1 MEMSTAA
8 NAVSIKLPK
17 FLVTTVEPK
26 SQDGDKVVFDRY
38 SKQTGE
44 LPLFLVDVKYED
56 KASVAAEWKEQSVPE
71 CTKYKQFVDAGKGDF
86 SGTAVSQAEF
96 TALLAKEGK
105 ELLFYLHGMGQFAH
119 KVIETT
125 DSLQTN
131 FDSQKPEEVLVVPV
145 EWACAEKEGLGGI
158 PVIGQVLRYGDDQKN
173 AEFAGSALWKL
184 STGLKKEMGSER
196 TLSLNVMA
204 HSMGNRVLRSVGKSS
219 IPDGDASWNEKGL
232 QGKTLLQAAPADL
245 QNNENL
251 FENIFFVSA
260 DIPESVFEEP
270 TDGTES
276 QQEEHAL
283 KSGVAAL
290 AVMSKRMHVLHANG
304 WDQALNASSALNG
317 GNARLGSRGP
327 YASGESTKVWE
338 AVSAEVEKKGGNVS
352 DEENDKLFGNVHVQ
366 DCSEW
371 NTDNDRAGHSYQS
384 DPKSVAYYLEHM

>member
-1 MEMSTAA
+1 MFIEA
-8 NAVSIKLPK
+8 
-17 FLVTTVEPK
+17 
-26 SQDGDKVVFDRY
+26 
-38 SKQTGE
+38 
-44 LPLFLVDVKYED
+44 
-56 KASVAAEWKEQSVPE
+56 
-71 CTKYKQFVDAGKGDF
+71 
-86 SGTAVSQAEF
+86 
-96 TALLAKEGK
+96 LAKTGQ
-105 ELLFYLHGMGQFAH
+105 ELVFFIHGYSVQTKSM
-119 KVIETT
+119 VTST
-125 DSLQTN
+125 DEMQKN
-131 FDSQKPEEVLVVPV
+131 FNANQPDVDQALVVPV
-145 EWACAEKEGLGGI
+145 DWACAERPWWHFRPLATYYEDQECSEKAGRA
-158 PVIGQVLRYGDDQKN
+158 IGKFLRSLKSTNSQK
-173 AEFAGSALWKL
+173 
-184 STGLKKEMGSER
+184 
-196 TLSLNVMA
+196 LNVVA
-204 HSMGNRVLRSVGKSS
+204 HSMGNRVLRSVGKSAAGQARW
-219 IPDGDASWNEKGL
+219 DMEAL
-232 QGKTLLQAAPADL
+232 AQGKSLLEAAPKDL
-245 QNNENL
+245 QSNENL

-283 KSGVAAL
+283 KSCVAAL

-317 GNARLGSRGP
+317 GNARLGSRVP